1 MKKIF
6 LIIISILFF
15 NNSAHSFMK
24 YGEYN
29 ELMKSDKTS
38 ALYYIRGIT
47 MGNLSFSSYMN
58 IDKPNNEQLYCPPSD
73 LRLTIKHA
81 IEVIDQE
88 ANRIIK
94 ETDED
99 VNEVHVPLMYIWGMQ
114 DRYPCE
120 N

>member
-1 MKKIF
+1 MKK
-6 LIIISILFF
+6 LLSILVLSLLLGG
-15 NNSAHSFMK
+15 SAHSFMT
-24 YGEYN
+24 YGEYK
-29 ELMKSDKTS
+29 ELLKSDRTS

-47 MGNLSFSSYMN
+47 MGNLSYSRYMV
-58 IDKPNNEQLYCPPSD
+58 IDKPENKQAYCPPND
-73 LRLTIKHA
+73 IRLTIKHA
-81 IEVIDQE
+81 MDVIEQE

-94 ETDED
+94 DTDED